1 MKYSVTVLPSAE
13 RDLMKLPARE
23 WDRIRDR
30 IDNLASNPR
39 GIGLRKLQGT
49 KDRYRVRCGD
59 YRVLYRIDDNA
70 SRVIVYAVGHRKD
83 VYR

>member
-1 MKYSVTVLPSAE
+1 MKYSVIVLPSAE
-13 RDLMKLPARE
+13 RDLMKLPDRE
-23 WDRIRDR
+23 WGRIRDK
-30 IDNLASNPR
+30 IDALASNPR
-39 GIGLRKLQGT
+39 GIGSRKLQGT

-59 YRVLYRIDDNA
+59 YRILFRIDDSA

>member
-1 MKYSVTVLPSAE
+1 MKYTIIVLPSAE
-13 RDLMKLPARE
+13 RELMKLPARE
-23 WDRIRDR
+23 WGRIRNR
-30 IDNLASNPR
+30 IESLAMNPR
-39 GIGLRKLQGT
+39 YVGSRKLQGT
-49 KDRYRVRCGD
+49 KTHYRARCGD